1 MGLCISSGDT
11 LSCTDTLALVQRA
24 CQQQRTV
31 LEPPFI
37 YLFVTN
43 ILHGTHLD
51 CVNAS
56 VDIYQS
62 ERNQDKILEVA
73 NLNSV
78 NNSRLIE
85 YISLDEA

>member
-1 MGLCISSGDT
+1 M
-11 LSCTDTLALVQRA
+11 
-24 CQQQRTV
+24 
-31 LEPPFI
+31 
-37 YLFVTN
+37 
-43 ILHGTHLD
+43 D